1 MKNPILLCILDG
13 VGIREDLHG
22 NAFKQAKTLNFD
34 YLWNRYPH
42 SKLEASGESVGLP
55 LGQMG
60 NSEVGHLNI
69 GAGRIVYQ
77 PLQFITEKIKD
88 KTFFENKELL
98 SVINHVKNN
107 NSRLQIFGLL
117 SDGGIHSHINHLMAI
132 IDLCKKE
139 NMKDVYFHI
148 FTDGRDTLTNVSM
161 NYLKILEEK
170 IKETGIGKIATI
182 SGRYY
187 AMDRDN
193 RYDRIKK
200 AYDAIVNGVGEIYN
214 NYEEVINYN
223 YENDITDEFIVPSII
238 DSEGCVKENDGLIV
252 FNYRPD
258 RLRELFSALTN
269 PNFKGFDR
277 PFINNLKLVTMMS
290 VSEEVIYKNAFS
302 LVKLDNTFGEYIS
315 NLGLSQLRI
324 SETEK
329 YAHVTYF
336 FDGGIEKDLKNCE
349 RILIPSPKVATYDL
363 APNMSSKEITETLL
377 NELDKDK
384 YDYIILNFANG
395 DMLGHTGN
403 IEATISSLETM
414 DECLGRLY
422 NKIKEKN
429 GILVVTADHGNC
441 ELMLDEKDNKVT
453 SHTTSLVPFIVTKDN
468 IVLKDGKLADIAPT
482 LLDLNNITIP
492 SEMNGK
498 SLINK

>member
-1 MKNPILLCILDG
+1 MNKPILLCILDG
-13 VGIREDLHG
+13 VGIREDTYG
-22 NAFKQAKTLNFD
+22 NAFKQAKTPNFD
-34 YLWNRYPH
+34 FLWNKYPH
-42 SKLEASGESVGLP
+42 SKLEASGEAVGLP

-88 KTFFENKELL
+88 KTFFENEELL
-98 SVINHVKNN
+98 SVINHVKKH

-117 SDGGIHSHINHLMAI
+117 SDGGIHSHINHLLAI

-139 NMKDVYFHI
+139 DMNDVYFHI

-161 NYLKILEEK
+161 NYFKILEEK

-200 AYDAIVNGVGEIYN
+200 SYDAIVNGIGENYN
-214 NYEEVINYN
+214 NYEEVIKHN
-223 YENDITDEFIVPSII
+223 YENDITDEFIIPSII
-238 DSEGCVKENDGLIV
+238 DSNGCVKENDGLIV

-258 RLRELFSALTN
+258 RLRELFSALTT
-269 PNFKGFDR
+269 PNFNGFDR
-277 PFINNLKLVTMMS
+277 KYINNLKLVTMMS
-290 VSEEVIYKNAFS
+290 VSDEVICKNAFN
-302 LVKLDNTFGEYIS
+302 LEKLDNTFGEYIS
-315 NLGLSQLRI
+315 KLGLTQLRI

-336 FDGGIEKDLKNCE
+336 FDGGVEKDLENCE
-349 RILIPSPKVATYDL
+349 RVLIPSPKVATYDL
-363 APNMSSKEITETLL
+363 APAMSSKEITEKLIDEL
-377 NELDKDK
+377 NKDK
-384 YDYIILNFANG
+384 YNYIILNFANG

-403 IEATISSLETM
+403 IVETIKSLETM
-414 DECLGRLY
+414 DECLGKIY
-422 NKIKEKN
+422 DKIKEKN
-429 GILVVTADHGNC
+429 GILLVTADHGNC
-441 ELMLDEKDNKVT
+441 ELMLDENNNIVT
-453 SHTTSLVPFIVTKDN
+453 SHTTSLVPFIITKEN
-468 IVLKDGKLADIAPT
+468 ITLKNGKLADIAPT
-482 LLDLNNITIP
+482 LLDLNNIIIP
-492 SEMNGK
+492 NEMTGK
-498 SLINK
+498 SLVNK